1 MKKII
6 ALLALLPLAGLGL
19 LAGTADAELP
29 PLKTGDIVFQN
40 TNQSANPA
48 QLAIMLASGTE
59 YTHMGVVEIDAEGRA
74 QVIEAVGP
82 VRVIALDAWIK
93 NGVDEKVTIKRV
105 KDLSEEDAKA
115 AVARARAYLGR
126 PYDHFFYETRDQI
139 YCSELVYA
147 AFKEGPEI
155 EVGTVERMGDLNID
169 TPAARTLIQQRWKA
183 HPLCTSKGA
192 TTFEACHA
200 LIVEQTVITPASIA
214 RDPQMETVF
223 SNFGWGA
230 E

>member
-6 ALLALLPLAGLGL
+6 ALLALLPAAGLGW
-19 LAGTADAELP
+19 LANTADADLP
-29 PLKTGDIVFQN
+29 PLKTGDMVFQN

-48 QLAIMLASGTE
+48 QIAIMMASGTE
-59 YTHMGVVEIDAEGRA
+59 YTHMGLVEIDAKGRA

-82 VRVIALDAWIK
+82 VRVIGLDKWIK
-93 NGVDEKVTIKRV
+93 NGVDEKVTVKRI
-105 KDLSEEDAKA
+105 KDLSKEDAKA
-115 AVARARAYLGR
+115 AVSRARAYLGR
-126 PYDHFFYETRDQI
+126 PYDHFFYESRDQI

-147 AFKEGPEI
+147 AFKEGPKI
-155 EVGTVERMGDLNID
+155 GVGSVERMGDLNID
-169 TPAARTLIQQRWKA
+169 TPAARTLIKQRWKA
-183 HPLCTSKGA
+183 HPLCKAKGA

-214 RDPQMETVF
+214 RDPQMELVY